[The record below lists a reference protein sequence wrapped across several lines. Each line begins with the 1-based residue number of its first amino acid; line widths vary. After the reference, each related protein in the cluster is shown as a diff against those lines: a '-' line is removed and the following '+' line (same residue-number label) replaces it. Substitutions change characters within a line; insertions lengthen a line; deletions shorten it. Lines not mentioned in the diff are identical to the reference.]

1 MKNASQHRIQSRCR
15 LSYIWERWSDLR
27 SGSRATHAEQTC
39 KLLDLELSTGPL
51 LAQRENELVRKN
63 RSHCVVTTHGSQ
75 SAVAFP
81 VWIRWSCRRRVEPL
95 RVASRAPATAQNGEA
110 RYSSTESD
118 IQHLIFIV
126 LISQLLSYISFPSN
140 TCKVKIWVHLF
151 Y

>member
-63 RSHCVVTTHGSQ
+63 RSHCVVTTHTAPNPPLLSLYGY
-75 SAVAFP
+75 AGVADDALNRF
-81 VWIRWSCRRRVEPL
+81 
-95 RVASRAPATAQNGEA
+95 ASRHVLLRRPKMEKPGI
-110 RYSSTESD
+110 RVPS
-118 IQHLIFIV
+118 
-126 LISQLLSYISFPSN
+126 LISSILSLSY
-140 TCKVKIWVHLF
+140 
-151 Y
+151 